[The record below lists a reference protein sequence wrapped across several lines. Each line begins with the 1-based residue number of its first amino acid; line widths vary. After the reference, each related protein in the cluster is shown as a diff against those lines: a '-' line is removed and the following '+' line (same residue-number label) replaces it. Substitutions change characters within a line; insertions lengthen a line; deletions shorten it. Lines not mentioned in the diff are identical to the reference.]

1 MRIIRMRVTNFS
13 SFKDTHWINLS
24 SGINLIVGQNNAGKS
39 ALLRVF
45 NQSLEDKRHRSQTE
59 FRQERLGLPWIYFDL
74 EVSGNE
80 VNDSMLQQLNPFS
93 WPFELQSKEI
103 DISQFLSEP
112 SHIMHLCRCPG
123 DGYYLNRQL
132 EKGPQTFRQLV
143 VENARLRV
151 VNNVISGEENLQ
163 VIRDVWFAKVFS
175 FNAQRYSVGTNAF
188 KREKRLKSDASN
200 LAGILSKLQGEQGSL
215 FERLVGHLSEIFS
228 TVKNL
233 SVAPTTEGFEIRVW
247 PTKERRQ
254 IELSFS
260 LDDSGT
266 GVGQVIAILTIA
278 MTFEGAVIVID
289 EISSFLH
296 PAAAKALLRILQ
308 TYYAQHQYIIAT
320 HSPEVL
326 SAGNPTTVHV
336 VRRQGYDSL
345 VERVDLNKLD
355 NLRDVANHLGV
366 SMTDVFAAERIIWV
380 EGPTEEVCLPLIYKE
395 TEGELP
401 GGLTITPVIATGDF
415 LAKMKRRDLVFQ
427 VYQRLSQAAMPL
439 VKSVTFSFD
448 RETLTEKEMSNL
460 NRDSGG
466 RLLFLPRRH
475 FECYLLNPAAIAAL
489 ITATVPDLADSVSPE
504 NVLNY
509 LQSVG
514 GQPKFKATRQWNGD
528 IFDEKWLTEIDA
540 AALLKE
546 TCNELTATRL
556 EYCKTRHSIVLLQH
570 ILAHNSESLCGL
582 IAHVKKLFELAQ
594 HDADWA

>member
-1 MRIIRMRVTNFS
+1 
-13 SFKDTHWINLS
+13 
-24 SGINLIVGQNNAGKS
+24 
-39 ALLRVF
+39 
-45 NQSLEDKRHRSQTE
+45 
-59 FRQERLGLPWIYFDL
+59 
-74 EVSGNE
+74 
-80 VNDSMLQQLNPFS
+80 
-93 WPFELQSKEI
+93 
-103 DISQFLSEP
+103 
-112 SHIMHLCRCPG
+112 
-123 DGYYLNRQL
+123 
-132 EKGPQTFRQLV
+132 
-143 VENARLRV
+143 
-151 VNNVISGEENLQ
+151 
-163 VIRDVWFAKVFS
+163 
-175 FNAQRYSVGTNAF
+175 
-188 KREKRLKSDASN
+188 
-200 LAGILSKLQGEQGSL
+200 
-215 FERLVGHLSEIFS
+215 
-228 TVKNL
+228 
-233 SVAPTTEGFEIRVW
+233 
-247 PTKERRQ
+247 
-254 IELSFS
+254 
-260 LDDSGT
+260 
-266 GVGQVIAILTIA
+266 

-345 VERVDLNKLD
+345 VERVDLNELD

-380 EGPTEEVCLPLIYKE
+380 EGATEEICLPLIYKE

-460 NRDSGG
+460 NRDAGG

-489 ITATVPDLADSVSPE
+489 ITAAVPDLADSVSPE

-514 GQPKFKATRQWNGD
+514 GQAKFKATRQWNGD

-570 ILAHNSESLCGL
+570 ILAHNSERLCGL
-582 IAHVKKLFELAQ
+582 IAYVKKLFELAQ
-594 HDADWA
+594 HDAD